1 MASGVKMPG
10 GGNIYRSLL
19 RVMEV
24 FLRRRWLARVWTIR
38 EALLAQDAVLLCGD
52 SEVRWGIFLDV
63 LHCEG
68 FDEYSA
74 RPAVISGA
82 EWTSKGTLSALQHAR
97 SCGSTDPKDKVFAIN
112 SLLPER
118 DRVHLDYGMAAND
131 VYRQV
136 AIRELSRGSNVLNY
150 VQEGSL
156 TPSWVPDWNTSVYP
170 AMNPDNSA
178 PNVRPEVLQNWKE
191 WILKHLPVTSKLPL
205 SPERHPWKFIP
216 HFLGL
221 RPAPDGLD
229 MCIDRRLFNLQSG
242 ELGLGPAEARV
253 GDYVCILL
261 GARTPFVL
269 RRYLPEALDAQHGRI
284 DGPHDTA
291 FTLVGECLVN
301 GVMYGEALQ
310 LNEHRA
316 TLSDAFRNQGYTMQ
330 DIYLY

>member
-1 MASGVKMPG
+1 MGPRLECTIDTLRFSRSRILRWRPSRAVASFWGALHGPSPGVQPQYIG
-10 GGNIYRSLL
+10 VTNI
-19 RVMEV
+19 E
-24 FLRRRWLARVWTIR
+24 
-38 EALLAQDAVLLCGD
+38 LCH
-52 SEVRWGIFLDV
+52 I
-63 LHCEG
+63 
-68 FDEYSA
+68 A
-74 RPAVISGA
+74 
-82 EWTSKGTLSALQHAR
+82 TQ
-97 SCGSTDPKDKVFAIN
+97 
-112 SLLPER
+112 
-118 DRVHLDYGMAAND
+118 
-131 VYRQV
+131 
-136 AIRELSRGSNVLNY
+136 
-150 VQEGSL
+150 
-156 TPSWVPDWNTSVYP
+156 TSVYP

-291 FTLVGECLVN
+291 FTLV
-301 GVMYGEALQ
+301 
-310 LNEHRA
+310 
-316 TLSDAFRNQGYTMQ
+316 
-330 DIYLY
+330 